1 VSRVAP
7 PAPPSP
13 PRVPPPPP
21 LPPREFPRRGGLWWR
36 FLLGALA
43 IVVLSAGVTATIG
56 LNTVQGFVDDLK
68 QGGTIAGA
76 SAVITRAQAGQPQT
90 ILLIGSDHRFGHDTR
105 DARSDTMILVRLDPD
120 ANATTVLSIP
130 RDLKVDFQIPG
141 GGYRT
146 GAKIN
151 ETYTDGGEVLT
162 AEVISRLLR
171 IPINHIVNINF
182 RGFKQAVDAI
192 GCVYV
197 DVDRWY
203 YHSNLGVPASEQY
216 AEIDVPPGYQKLC
229 GSQALDY
236 VRYRHTDSDFVRSA
250 RQQDFL
256 RQVKS
261 QYGASQF
268 IADPHKLTHE
278 VGKYMTTDASL
289 QSKEELLRL
298 IYLVGYSASHGIY
311 QVQFPETYLNAG
323 GASYV
328 TATPTE
334 LAQVR
339 HQFLSPPPKEPKA
352 KPSGGGGGHGHGHRQ
367 GGGGPSV
374 AGLVNAQS
382 TGESYAIQLGAI
394 KFPVYYPKLL
404 TARGQYASPAHDAS
418 GASVYPRAYRIKT
431 PDGTMAGAYR
441 LVVAEGEI
449 GNYYGI
455 QGTSWTDPPILS
467 HPSADTRT
475 VNGKHLLLFY
485 DGTHLRTVGW
495 KTPHGAYWIQ
505 NTLQERL
512 TNDQMLAI
520 AGSLTRLGGG

>member
-1 VSRVAP
+1 MS
-7 PAPPSP
+7 
-13 PRVPPPPP
+13 
-21 LPPREFPRRGGLWWR
+21 EFPRRGGLWWR
-36 FLLGALA
+36 FLLGGLVL
-43 IVVLSAGVTATIG
+43 VVLSAGVTATVG

-68 QGGTIAGA
+68 QGGTIKGA
-76 SAVITRAQAGQPQT
+76 NAVITRAQAGQPQT

-130 RDLKVDFQIPG
+130 RDLKVDFTVPG
-141 GGYRT
+141 GGLRV

-162 AEVISRLLR
+162 AKVIRRLLG
-171 IPINHIVNINF
+171 IQINHIVNINF
-182 RGFKQAVDAI
+182 RSFKEAVDAI

-203 YHSNLGVPASEQY
+203 YHSNAGLPASQQY
-216 AEIDVPPGYQKLC
+216 AEIDVAPGYQKLC
-229 GSQALDY
+229 GAQALDF
-236 VRYRHTDSDFVRSA
+236 VRYRHGDSDFLRSA

-268 IADPHKLTHE
+268 LSDPHKLTHE

-311 QVQFPETYLNAG
+311 QVQFPETYLNSAG
-323 GASYV
+323 GSYV
-328 TATPTE
+328 TATDAQ
-334 LAQVR
+334 LAEVR
-339 HQFLSPPPKEPKA
+339 HQFLSPPPKEPGA
-352 KPSGGGGGHGHGHRQ
+352 QPAGGGGNRGHGKRHGPK
-367 GGGGPSV
+367 GPST

-382 TGESYAIQLGAI
+382 SGEDYAIQLGAMR
-394 KFPVYYPKLL
+394 FPVYYPKLL
-404 TARGQYASPAHDAS
+404 TAGGRYMTPARDAS
-418 GASVYPRAYRIKT
+418 GQLEYPRAYRIKA
-431 PDGTMAGAYR
+431 PDRRMKGAYR
-441 LVVAEGEI
+441 LVVSQGQV

-467 HPSADTRT
+467 HPSADART
-475 VNGKHLLLFY
+475 VDGKHLLLFY
-485 DGTHLRTVGW
+485 DGKRLHTVGW
-495 KTPHGAYWIQ
+495 KTSHGAYWIQ

-520 AGSLTRLGGG
+520 AGSLTRLGGR